1 MKKILIIMAFFA
13 TSLFAQMNWI
23 GDLEDAYDNAEANHK
38 IILVML
44 SQKGCPPCKYMKTI
58 VFKDDKVIK
67 EFNKN
72 FIAVEL
78 DIHEDPVPLELPNFG
93 TPTFYFLNADEEIL
107 DKFVGYKN
115 QKDFLAKLEKVRN
128 LK

>member
-1 MKKILIIMAFFA
+1 MKKILIIMLFLA

-23 GDLEDAYDNAEANHK
+23 GDLEDAYDKAEANHK

-78 DIHEDPVPLELPNFG
+78 DIHEDSVPLELVNFG

-107 DKFVGYKN
+107 DRFVGYKN
-115 QKDFLAKLEKVRN
+115 QKDFLAVLQEVKEF
-128 LK
+128 

>member
-1 MKKILIIMAFFA
+1 MKKILLIMAFFA

-23 GDLEDAYDNAEANHK
+23 GDLEDAYDNAESNHK

-67 EFNKN
+67 EFNKS

-107 DKFVGYKN
+107 GKFVGYKN
-115 QKDFLAKLEKVRN
+115 QKDFLAKLQEVKN
-128 LK
+128 

>member
-1 MKKILIIMAFFA
+1 MKKILIIMAFLA
-13 TSLFAQMNWI
+13 TLLFAQMNWV
-23 GDLEDAYDNAEANHK
+23 GNLDDAYDKAEAQNK

-58 VFKDDKVIK
+58 VFKDKKVIQ

-78 DIHEDPVPLELPNFG
+78 DIHEDSVPLQLVNFG

-107 DKFVGYKN
+107 DRFVGYKN
-115 QKDFLAKLEKVRN
+115 QKDFLAALQDVKEYQ
-128 LK
+128 